1 MNFFSPTDEP
11 IHVSLTSGHTALV
24 TADGTELHEMF
35 QREAV
40 ARGAILKDGD
50 AAGDLRAQQ
59 LTRTLTIRDAL
70 IAARDGN
77 SQDAFNK
84 DGTPDLRKLI
94 AKIGFP
100 VAREEVDALWAEITE
115 AA

>member
-1 MNFFSPTDEP
+1 MKFFSPTDEP
-11 IHVSLTSGHTALV
+11 IHVSLTSGHTAVV
-24 TADGTELHEMF
+24 TAEGTELTEMF

-59 LTRTLTIRDAL
+59 LTRTLTIREAL

-77 SQDAFNK
+77 SQDAFK
-84 DGTPDLRKLI
+84 QDGTPDLRKLI
-94 AKIGFP
+94 GKLGFP
-100 VAREEVDALWAEITE
+100 VAREEADALWAEITK
-115 AA
+115 AV